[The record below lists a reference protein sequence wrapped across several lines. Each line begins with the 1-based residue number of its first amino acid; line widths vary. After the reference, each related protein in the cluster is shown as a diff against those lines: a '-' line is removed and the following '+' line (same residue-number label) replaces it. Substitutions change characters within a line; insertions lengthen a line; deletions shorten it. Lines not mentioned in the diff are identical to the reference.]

1 VNQRFLNVAVLCAV
15 LGVLTVLVALGGCS
29 KRYQIDIESDTC
41 WQGNVDSQGISG
53 CGNSTYKVIGPMRC
67 VVLSKQTPIG
77 YLRVRIDGRAWTETS
92 APYGSLEACE

>member
-1 VNQRFLNVAVLCAV
+1 VIQRFLAAAGLCVL
-15 LGVLTVLVALGGCS
+15 LVVLGGCS
-29 KRYQIDIESDTC
+29 KRYRIEIQSDTC
-41 WQGNVDSQGISG
+41 WDGSVDNTAVFSG